1 MSHFRPFLRVSLE
14 RWPQRDKRITGLL
27 WNCKVK
33 GIVHFLFVSSPR
45 LLIGKQL
52 YEDWFLKQDWKATC
66 PNHKSHDIS
75 IILHILKECW
85 YNPYGLFHFLC
96 KTNKDEWNW
105 NAESRTQL
113 TLWMSQFDDCK
124 NFLVAGEKGS
134 NNSRKS
140 STNPLWHPSQ
150 RHWSFVYTS
159 TALLYFQVWSD
170 HDCCSQEGKCF
181 WWPAQKV
188 FLSPYTM
195 ATHFFYNGQTF
206 INDRPIKKG
215 F

>member
-1 MSHFRPFLRVSLE
+1 MTHFWLFLRVSLE
-14 RWPQRDKRITGLL
+14 RWPQRDKRITGPL

-33 GIVHFLFVSSPR
+33 GIVHFLFVSYPR
-45 LLIGKQL
+45 LLIEKQL

-66 PNHKSHDIS
+66 PTHKSQDIS

-124 NFLVAGEKGS
+124 NFFS
-134 NNSRKS
+134 
-140 STNPLWHPSQ
+140 SQ
-150 RHWSFVYTS
+150 RKGKQWFKKKFNQPPSDIHCRGIEVLCT
-159 TALLYFQVWSD
+159 QVQ
-170 HDCCSQEGKCF
+170 HC
-181 WWPAQKV
+181 
-188 FLSPYTM
+188 
-195 ATHFFYNGQTF
+195 
-206 INDRPIKKG
+206 
-215 F
+215 